1 MRILMLISQR
11 SLHSKRQIADEENE
25 ERKYMRQ
32 FTSDELRRTWKQFY
46 IERGHVDV
54 GAVSLVSDG
63 STGVLFNV
71 AGMQPLM
78 PYLLGQ
84 KHPLGTRLCN
94 VQGCVRT
101 NDIDSV
107 GDKSHVT
114 FFEMMGS
121 WSLGDYFKKERCQW
135 SFELLTQV
143 FGFDADHLAATVFA
157 GDENAPRDEEG
168 AQYRIA
174 SGFKKENI
182 YYLPAEDNWWGL
194 EYGPCGPDSEM
205 FYVADRPDCGPNCG
219 PGCHCGKYTELGND
233 VFMQYEKHHDGS
245 LTPLKQKNVD
255 TGWGLERI
263 LAFLNGTR
271 DVYQID
277 LFAPVIAYIEK
288 ASGTKYEQDE
298 KLTRSMRIL
307 ADHIRTSVMLIG
319 DEAKLLPSNAG
330 AGYVLRRLIRRA
342 VRHGRVL
349 NLNAENLL
357 KIAEI
362 YIDDIYAESY
372 PLLKENKEFVITELQ
387 KEINRFESTVEN
399 GMKEFR
405 KILEQKKKA
414 GNTEIDGKSAF
425 YLYDTFGFPI
435 ELTVELAQEE
445 GLQVDENGFAEAMEE
460 QKQKA
465 RDNQNFSAK
474 LAVENAGLYESLDAS
489 VVSEFVGYDT
499 LTAESS
505 IAAMN
510 TGSEWK
516 DSLLEGEEGTIIT
529 LQTPF
534 YATMGGQKGDFG
546 VIRTG
551 QGVFDVQDTIKLPG
565 GRIGHIGKVV
575 SGVMN
580 KGENASLSVSA
591 LNRGN
596 TCKNHT
602 ATHLLQEALRE
613 VLGDHV
619 EQSGSYQDGER
630 TRFDF
635 SHGQAMTAE
644 EIRKVEEIVNDKI
657 AEDLIVETKIMSLD
671 EAKKTGA
678 MALFGEKYGDTVRV
692 VMIGDFSKELCGGTH
707 VGHTGE
713 IASFKILSE
722 SGVAA
727 GIRRI
732 EAITGRNVT
741 AYYQDMEEK
750 LNVVA
755 RTLKTSPASLVE
767 RAEHLMAEMKALQ
780 SENESLKSKA
790 AKDALGDVSN
800 QVKEIKDVKF
810 LSASVV
816 GVDMNGLR
824 DLGDQLKTKIGEGV
838 IVLISDCDGKVN
850 MVAMATEEAISKGAH
865 AGNLIKGIAAL
876 VGGGGGGRPNM
887 AQAGGKN
894 PAGIDAAIAEASK
907 VLESQL
913 G

>member
-1 MRILMLISQR
+1 
-11 SLHSKRQIADEENE
+11 
-25 ERKYMRQ
+25 MRQ
-32 FTSDELRRTWKQFY
+32 FTSDELRKTWKQFY
-46 IERGHVDV
+46 IDRGHVDV

-121 WSLGDYFKKERCQW
+121 WSLGDYFKEERCKW
-135 SFELLTQV
+135 SYELLTEV

-205 FYVADRPDCGPNCG
+205 FYIADRPDCGPDCG

-233 VFMQYEKHHDGS
+233 VFMQYEKHHDGH
-245 LTPLKQKNVD
+245 LTPLAKKNVD

-263 LAFLNGTR
+263 LAFLNGSR

-277 LFAPVIAYIEK
+277 LFAPIIAYIEK
-288 ASGTKYEQDE
+288 VSGVKYEQDE

-342 VRHGRVL
+342 VRHGRTL
-349 NLNAENLL
+349 KLATEDLI
-357 KIAEI
+357 KIAGLYIDEI
-362 YIDDIYAESY
+362 YNESY
-372 PLLKENKEFVITELQ
+372 PLLVKNREYILSELK
-387 KEINRFESTVEN
+387 KEIARFESTLEN
-399 GMKEFR
+399 GMKEFY
-405 KILEQKKKA
+405 KILEQKRTESKD
-414 GNTEIDGKSAF
+414 EIDGKSAF

-435 ELTVELAQEE
+435 ELTVELAEEE
-445 GLQVDENGFAEAMEE
+445 GLKVDENGFATAMEE

-474 LAVENAGLYESLDAS
+474 LNVGAGLFDELPADI
-489 VVSEFVGYDT
+489 VSEFVGYDK
-499 LTAESS
+499 LSCESS
-505 IAAMN
+505 VVALVSETEICN
-510 TGSEWK
+510 T
-516 DSLLEGEEGTIIT
+516 LHEGEKGTVIVPET
-529 LQTPF
+529 VF
-534 YATMGGQKGDFG
+534 YATMGGQKGDIG
-546 VIRTG
+546 VITTASG
-551 QGVFDVQDTIKLPG
+551 TFEVQDTIKIAG
-565 GRIGHIGKVV
+565 DKIGHVGCVV
-575 SGVMN
+575 SGAVSVGEAAKMN
-580 KGENASLSVSA
+580 VDVA
-591 LNRGN
+591 NRSN
-596 TCKNHT
+596 TCKNHS
-602 ATHLLQEALRE
+602 ATHLLQKALKS

-619 EQSGSYQDGER
+619 EQQGSYQDSSR

-635 SHGQAMTAE
+635 SHSQALTAE
-644 EIRKVEEIVNDKI
+644 EISKVEQIVNEKI
-657 AEDLIVETKIMSLD
+657 AENLAVITEEMSIED
-671 EAKKTGA
+671 AKNKGA
-678 MALFGEKYGDTVRV
+678 MALFGEKYGATVRV
-692 VMIGDFSKELCGGTH
+692 VSMGDFSMELCGGTH
-707 VGHTGE
+707 VQSTGD
-713 IASFKILSE
+713 IAFFKILSE

-727 GIRRI
+727 GVRRI
-732 EAITGRNVT
+732 EALTGANVM
-741 AYYQDMEEK
+741 AYYKAMEENF
-750 LNVVA
+750 LNAVSA
-755 RTLKTSPASLVE
+755 AKAAPNTLTDKIKN
-767 RAEHLMAEMKALQ
+767 MQAEMKAMA
-780 SENESLKSKA
+780 SEIESLKSKA
-790 AKDALGDVSN
+790 AKDALGDVMN
-800 QVKEIKDVKF
+800 QVTEVKGVK
-810 LSASVV
+810 LLATKVP

-824 DLGDQLKTKIGEGV
+824 DLGDQLKAKLGEGV
-838 IVLISDCDGKVN
+838 IVLISDADGKVN
-850 MVAMATEEAISKGAH
+850 MVAMATDEAMAKGAH

-894 PAGIDAAIAEASK
+894 PAGIDAAITEAAK
-907 VLESQL
+907 VLEGQI
-913 G
+913 

>member
-1 MRILMLISQR
+1 
-11 SLHSKRQIADEENE
+11 
-25 ERKYMRQ
+25 MRQ
-32 FTSDELRRTWKQFY
+32 FTSDEMRKTWKQFY
-46 IERGHVDV
+46 IDRGHVDV

-101 NDIDSV
+101 NEIDAV

-135 SFELLTQV
+135 SFELLTEV

-205 FYVADRPDCGPNCG
+205 FYVADRPDCGPDCG

-271 DVYQID
+271 DVYRID

-319 DEAKLLPSNAG
+319 DEAKLLPSNVG

-349 NLNAENLL
+349 GLNVDNLL
-357 KIAEI
+357 EIASI

-372 PLLKENKEFVITELQ
+372 PLLKKNKEFVITELK

-405 KILEQKKKA
+405 KILDQKKKA
-414 GNTEIDGKSAF
+414 GSAEIDGKSAF

-435 ELTVELAQEE
+435 ELTVEMAGEE
-445 GLQVDENGFAEAMEE
+445 GLTVDEDGFAKAMEE

-474 LAVENAGLYESLDAS
+474 LSTDNAALYESLDAS

-499 LTAESS
+499 LTAESG

-510 TGSEWK
+510 NGSEWK
-516 DSLLEGEEGTIIT
+516 DVLCEGEEGTIIT
-529 LQTPF
+529 LKTPF

-551 QGVFDVQDTIKLPG
+551 NGTFEVQDTVKLPG

-575 SGVMN
+575 SGTVA
-580 KGENASLSVSA
+580 KGETASLSVSA

-644 EIRKVEEIVNDKI
+644 EIKKVEEIVNEKI
-657 AEDLIVETKIMSLD
+657 AEDLPVETKIMSLE
-671 EAKKTGA
+671 EARKTGA

-692 VMIGDFSKELCGGTH
+692 VMVGDFSKELCGGTH

-750 LNVVA
+750 MNAVA
-755 RTLKTSPASLVE
+755 KVLKTTPASLLE
-767 RAEHLMAEMKALQ
+767 RSEHLMAEMKALQ

-800 QVKEIKDVKF
+800 QVSEVKGVK
-810 LSASVV
+810 LLATSVS

-850 MVAMATEEAISKGAH
+850 MVAMATEEAIAKGAH

-876 VGGGGGGRPNM
+876 VGGGGGGRPGM

-894 PAGIDAAIAEASK
+894 PAGIGAAVAETTK
-907 VLESQL
+907 VLEDQL
-913 G
+913 K

>member
-1 MRILMLISQR
+1 
-11 SLHSKRQIADEENE
+11 
-25 ERKYMRQ
+25 MRQ
-32 FTSDELRRTWKQFY
+32 FTSDELRKTWKQFY
-46 IERGHVDV
+46 IDRGHVDV
-54 GAVSLVSDG
+54 GAVSLISDG

-114 FFEMMGS
+114 FFEMLGS

-205 FYVADRPDCGPNCG
+205 FYVADRPDCGPDCG

-233 VFMQYEKHHDGS
+233 VFMQYEKHHDGH

-271 DVYQID
+271 DVYRTD

-288 ASGTKYEQDE
+288 VSGTKYEEDE

-319 DEAKLLPSNAG
+319 DEARLLPSNVG

-342 VRHGRVL
+342 VRHGRML
-349 NLNAENLL
+349 NLKTVDLL
-357 KIAEI
+357 TIAQM
-362 YIDDIYAESY
+362 YIEDIYAEGY
-372 PLLKENKEFVITELQ
+372 PLLVKNKEFVLSELK
-387 KEINRFESTVEN
+387 KEIDRFESTLEN
-399 GMKEFR
+399 GMKEFK
-405 KILEQKKKA
+405 KILEQKKDEKSS
-414 GNTEIDGKSAF
+414 EIDGKSAF

-445 GLQVDENGFAEAMEE
+445 GLKVDEEGFAKAMEE

-465 RDNQNFSAK
+465 RDNQSFSAR
-474 LAVENAGLYESLDAS
+474 LSTDIALYDELEESL
-489 VVSEFVGYDT
+489 VSEFVGYDT
-499 LTAESS
+499 LQAESS
-505 IAAMN
+505 IAAIVSD
-510 TGSEWK
+510 GKWKEALSE
-516 DSLLEGEEGTIIT
+516 GQEGTIIT
-529 LQTPF
+529 AKTPF
-534 YATMGGQKGDFG
+534 YATMGGQKGDIG
-546 VIRTG
+546 VIKTAEG
-551 QGVFDVQDTIKLPG
+551 TFEVTDTVKVPG

-575 SGVMN
+575 SGVI
-580 KGENASLSVSA
+580 KKDSKAELSVSP

-644 EIRKVEEIVNDKI
+644 ELKKVEEIVNAKI
-657 AEDLIVETKIMSLD
+657 AEDLPVETKVMSLE

-692 VMIGDFSKELCGGTH
+692 VMIGDFSRELCGGTH

-727 GIRRI
+727 GVRRI
-732 EAITGRNVT
+732 EAITGNNVT
-741 AYYQDMEEK
+741 AYYQEMEER
-750 LNVVA
+750 LNAVA
-755 RTLKTSPASLVE
+755 SVLKTSPAMLLD
-767 RAEHLMAEMKALQ
+767 RAEHLMAEMKSLQ

-790 AKDALGDVSN
+790 AKDALGNVMN
-800 QVKEIKDVKF
+800 QVKEVKGVK
-810 LSASVV
+810 LLAASVS

-850 MVAMATEEAISKGAH
+850 MVAMATQGAMDKGAH

-894 PAGIDAAIAEASK
+894 PAGIPDAIAKCEE
-907 VLESQL
+907 VLATQL
-913 G
+913 

>member
-1 MRILMLISQR
+1 
-11 SLHSKRQIADEENE
+11 
-25 ERKYMRQ
+25 MRQ
-32 FTSDELRRTWKQFY
+32 FTSDELRKTWKQFY
-46 IERGHVDV
+46 IDRGHVDV

-63 STGVLFNV
+63 STGVMFNV

-205 FYVADRPDCGPNCG
+205 FYVADRPDCGPDCG

-233 VFMQYEKHHDGS
+233 VFMQYEKHHDGH

-271 DVYQID
+271 DVYRID

-288 ASGTKYEQDE
+288 VSGTKYEEDE

-319 DEAKLLPSNAG
+319 DEAKLLPSNVG

-342 VRHGRVL
+342 VRHGRML
-349 NLNAENLL
+349 NLKTEDLL
-357 KIAEI
+357 TIAQM

-372 PLLKENKEFVITELQ
+372 PLLVKNKEFVLSELK
-387 KEINRFESTVEN
+387 KEIDRFESTLEN
-399 GMKEFR
+399 GMKEFK
-405 KILEQKKKA
+405 KILEQKKEEKSV
-414 GNTEIDGKSAF
+414 EIDGKSAF
-425 YLYDTFGFPI
+425 YLYDTFGFPL

-445 GLQVDENGFAEAMEE
+445 GLKVDEEGFARAMEE

-465 RDNQNFSAK
+465 RDNQSFSAR
-474 LAVENAGLYESLDAS
+474 LSTDTALYDELDESL
-489 VVSEFVGYDT
+489 VSEFTGYDT
-499 LTAESS
+499 LQAESS
-505 IAAMN
+505 VAAIAN
-510 TGSEWK
+510 DGKWQDVLSE
-516 DSLLEGEEGTIIT
+516 GQEGTIIT
-529 LQTPF
+529 VKTPF

-546 VIRTG
+546 VIKTADG
-551 QGVFDVQDTIKLPG
+551 TFEVIDTVKVPG

-575 SGVMN
+575 SGTI
-580 KGENASLSVSA
+580 KKDAKADLSVSS

-644 EIRKVEEIVNDKI
+644 ELKKVEEIVNAKI
-657 AEDLIVETKIMSLD
+657 AEDLPVETRVMSLE

-727 GIRRI
+727 GVRRI
-732 EAITGRNVT
+732 EAITGNNVT
-741 AYYQDMEEK
+741 AYYQEMEER
-750 LNVVA
+750 LNAVA
-755 RTLKTSPASLVE
+755 KVLKTSPASLLD

-790 AKDALGDVSN
+790 AKDALGDVMN
-800 QVKEIKDVKF
+800 QVKEVKGVK
-810 LSASVV
+810 LLAASVA

-824 DLGDQLKTKIGEGV
+824 DLGDQLKAKIGEGV

-850 MVAMATEEAISKGAH
+850 MVAMATQGAMDKGAH

-894 PAGIDAAIAEASK
+894 PAGIPDAIAKCEE
-907 VLESQL
+907 VLAAQV
-913 G
+913 

>member
-1 MRILMLISQR
+1 
-11 SLHSKRQIADEENE
+11 
-25 ERKYMRQ
+25 MRQ
-32 FTSDELRRTWKQFY
+32 FTSDELRKTWKQFY
-46 IERGHVDV
+46 IDRGHVDV

-63 STGVLFNV
+63 STGVMFNV

-205 FYVADRPDCGPNCG
+205 FYVADRPDCGPDCG

-233 VFMQYEKHHDGS
+233 VFMQYEKHHDGH

-271 DVYQID
+271 DVYRVD

-288 ASGTKYEQDE
+288 VSGTKYEEDE

-319 DEAKLLPSNAG
+319 DEAKLLPSNVG

-342 VRHGRVL
+342 VRHGRML
-349 NLNAENLL
+349 NLKTEDLL
-357 KIAEI
+357 TIAQM

-372 PLLKENKEFVITELQ
+372 PLLVKNKEFVLSELK
-387 KEINRFESTVEN
+387 KEIDRFESTLEN
-399 GMKEFR
+399 GMKEFK
-405 KILEQKKKA
+405 KILEQKKEEKSV
-414 GNTEIDGKSAF
+414 EIDGKSAF
-425 YLYDTFGFPI
+425 YLYDTFGFPL

-445 GLQVDENGFAEAMEE
+445 GLKVDEEGFARAMEE

-465 RDNQNFSAK
+465 RDNQSFSAR
-474 LAVENAGLYESLDAS
+474 LSTDTALYDELDESL
-489 VVSEFVGYDT
+489 VSEFTGYDT
-499 LTAESS
+499 LQAESS
-505 IAAMN
+505 VAAIASD
-510 TGSEWK
+510 GKWQDVLSE
-516 DSLLEGEEGTIIT
+516 GQEGTIIT
-529 LQTPF
+529 VKTPF

-546 VIRTG
+546 VIKTADG
-551 QGVFDVQDTIKLPG
+551 TFEVIDTVKVPG

-575 SGVMN
+575 SGTI
-580 KGENASLSVSA
+580 KKDAKADLSVSS

-635 SHGQAMTAE
+635 SHGQAMTTE
-644 EIRKVEEIVNDKI
+644 ELKKVEEIVNAKI
-657 AEDLIVETKIMSLD
+657 AEDLPVETKVMSLE

-692 VMIGDFSKELCGGTH
+692 VMIGDFSRELCGGTH

-727 GIRRI
+727 GVRRI
-732 EAITGRNVT
+732 EAITGNNVT
-741 AYYQDMEEK
+741 AYYQEMEEQ
-750 LNVVA
+750 LNAVA
-755 RTLKTSPASLVE
+755 RVLKTSPATLLD
-767 RAEHLMAEMKALQ
+767 RAEHLMAEMKVLQ

-790 AKDALGDVSN
+790 AKDALGDVMN
-800 QVKEIKDVKF
+800 QVKEVKGVK
-810 LSASVV
+810 LLAASVA

-824 DLGDQLKTKIGEGV
+824 DLGDQLKAKIGEGV

-850 MVAMATEEAISKGAH
+850 MVAMATQGAMDKGAH

-894 PAGIDAAIAEASK
+894 PAGIPDAIAKCEE
-907 VLESQL
+907 VLAAQV
-913 G
+913 

>member
-1 MRILMLISQR
+1 
-11 SLHSKRQIADEENE
+11 
-25 ERKYMRQ
+25 MRQ
-32 FTSDELRRTWKQFY
+32 FTSDELRKTWKQFY
-46 IERGHVDV
+46 IDRGHVDV

-63 STGVLFNV
+63 STGVMFNV

-205 FYVADRPDCGPNCG
+205 FYVADRPDCGPDCG

-233 VFMQYEKHHDGS
+233 VFMQYEKHHDGH

-271 DVYQID
+271 DVYRID

-288 ASGTKYEQDE
+288 VSGTKYEENE

-319 DEAKLLPSNAG
+319 DEAKLLPSNVG

-342 VRHGRVL
+342 VRHGRML
-349 NLNAENLL
+349 NLKTEDLL
-357 KIAEI
+357 TIAQM

-372 PLLKENKEFVITELQ
+372 PLLVKNKEFVLSELK
-387 KEINRFESTVEN
+387 KEIDRFESTLEN
-399 GMKEFR
+399 GMKEFK
-405 KILEQKKKA
+405 KILEQKKEEKSV
-414 GNTEIDGKSAF
+414 EIDGKSAF
-425 YLYDTFGFPI
+425 YLYDTFGFPL

-445 GLQVDENGFAEAMEE
+445 GLKVDEEGFARAMEE

-465 RDNQNFSAK
+465 RDNQSFSAR
-474 LAVENAGLYESLDAS
+474 LSTDTALYDELDESL
-489 VVSEFVGYDT
+489 VSEFTGYDT
-499 LTAESS
+499 LQAESS
-505 IAAMN
+505 VAAIASD
-510 TGSEWK
+510 GKWQDVLSE
-516 DSLLEGEEGTIIT
+516 GQEGTIIT
-529 LQTPF
+529 VKTPF

-546 VIRTG
+546 VIKTADG
-551 QGVFDVQDTIKLPG
+551 TFEVIDTVKVPG

-575 SGVMN
+575 SGTI
-580 KGENASLSVSA
+580 KKDAKADLSVSS

-635 SHGQAMTAE
+635 SHGQAMTTE
-644 EIRKVEEIVNDKI
+644 ELKKVEKIVNAKI
-657 AEDLIVETKIMSLD
+657 AEDLPVETKVMSLE

-692 VMIGDFSKELCGGTH
+692 VMIGDFSRELCGGTH

-727 GIRRI
+727 GVRRI
-732 EAITGRNVT
+732 EAITGNNVT
-741 AYYQDMEEK
+741 AYYQEMEER
-750 LNVVA
+750 LNAVA
-755 RTLKTSPASLVE
+755 RVLKTSPATLLD
-767 RAEHLMAEMKALQ
+767 RAEHLMAEMKVLQ

-790 AKDALGDVSN
+790 AKDALGDVMN
-800 QVKEIKDVKF
+800 QVKEVKGVK
-810 LSASVV
+810 LLAASVA

-824 DLGDQLKTKIGEGV
+824 DLGDQLKAKIGEGV

-850 MVAMATEEAISKGAH
+850 MVAMATQGAMDKGAH

-894 PAGIDAAIAEASK
+894 PAGIPDAIAKCEE
-907 VLESQL
+907 VLAAQV
-913 G
+913 

>member
-1 MRILMLISQR
+1 
-11 SLHSKRQIADEENE
+11 
-25 ERKYMRQ
+25 MRQ
-32 FTSDELRRTWKQFY
+32 FTSDELRKTWKQFY
-46 IERGHVDV
+46 IDRGHVDV

-63 STGVLFNV
+63 STGVMFNV

-205 FYVADRPDCGPNCG
+205 FYVADRPDCGPDCG

-233 VFMQYEKHHDGS
+233 VFMQYEKHHDGH

-271 DVYQID
+271 DVYRVD

-288 ASGTKYEQDE
+288 VSGTKYEEDE

-319 DEAKLLPSNAG
+319 DEAKLLPSNVG

-342 VRHGRVL
+342 VRHGRML
-349 NLNAENLL
+349 NLKTEDLL
-357 KIAEI
+357 TIAQM

-372 PLLKENKEFVITELQ
+372 PLLVKNKEFVLSELK
-387 KEINRFESTVEN
+387 KEIDRFESTLEN
-399 GMKEFR
+399 GMKEFK
-405 KILEQKKKA
+405 KILEQKKEEKSV
-414 GNTEIDGKSAF
+414 EIDGKSAF
-425 YLYDTFGFPI
+425 YLYDTFGFPL

-445 GLQVDENGFAEAMEE
+445 GLKVDEEGFARAMEE

-465 RDNQNFSAK
+465 RDNQSFSAR
-474 LAVENAGLYESLDAS
+474 LSTDTALYDELEESL
-489 VVSEFVGYDT
+489 VSEFTGYDT
-499 LTAESS
+499 LQAESS
-505 IAAMN
+505 VAAIASD
-510 TGSEWK
+510 GKWQDVLSE
-516 DSLLEGEEGTIIT
+516 GQEGTIIT
-529 LQTPF
+529 VKTPF

-546 VIRTG
+546 VIKTADG
-551 QGVFDVQDTIKLPG
+551 TFEVIDTVKVPG

-575 SGVMN
+575 SGTI
-580 KGENASLSVSA
+580 KKDAKADLSVSS

-644 EIRKVEEIVNDKI
+644 ELKKVEEIVNAKI
-657 AEDLIVETKIMSLD
+657 AEDLPVETRVMSLE

-692 VMIGDFSKELCGGTH
+692 VMIGDFSRELCGGTH

-727 GIRRI
+727 GVRRI
-732 EAITGRNVT
+732 EAITGNNVT
-741 AYYQDMEEK
+741 AYYQEMEDR
-750 LNVVA
+750 LNAVA
-755 RTLKTSPASLVE
+755 RVLKTSPATLLD
-767 RAEHLMAEMKALQ
+767 RAEHLMAEMKVLQ

-790 AKDALGDVSN
+790 AKDALGDVMN
-800 QVKEIKDVKF
+800 QVKEVKGIK
-810 LSASVV
+810 LLATSVS

-824 DLGDQLKTKIGEGV
+824 DLGDQLKAKIGEGV

-850 MVAMATEEAISKGAH
+850 MVAMATQGAMDKGAH

-894 PAGIDAAIAEASK
+894 PAGIPDAIAKCEE
-907 VLESQL
+907 VLAAQV
-913 G
+913 

>member
-1 MRILMLISQR
+1 M
-11 SLHSKRQIADEENE
+11 K
-25 ERKYMRQ
+25 Q
-32 FTSDELRRTWKQFY
+32 FTSDELRNAWKQFY

-78 PYLLGQ
+78 PYLLGK

-107 GDKSHVT
+107 GDRSHVT
-114 FFEMMGS
+114 FFEMLGS

-143 FGFDADHLAATVFA
+143 FGFDADHLAATVFE

-168 AQYRIA
+168 AKYRIA

-205 FYVADRPDCGPNCG
+205 FYIADRPDCGPDCG
-219 PGCHCGKYTELGND
+219 PGCDCGKYTELGND
-233 VFMQYEKHHDGS
+233 VFMQYEKHHDGH

-271 DVYQID
+271 DVYRID
-277 LFAPVIAYIEK
+277 LFAPVIAYIEQ
-288 ASGTKYEQDE
+288 ASGTKYEEDE

-349 NLNAENLL
+349 GLSTQNLL
-357 KIAEI
+357 HIAEM
-362 YIDDIYAESY
+362 YIDTIYAESY
-372 PLLKENKEFVITELQ
+372 PLLKKNKEFVLTELK
-387 KEINRFESTVEN
+387 KEIDRFESTVEN
-399 GMKEFR
+399 GMKEFK
-405 KILEQKKKA
+405 KILEQKKEADSDK
-414 GNTEIDGKSAF
+414 IDGKSAF

-435 ELTVELAQEE
+435 ELTVELAGEE
-445 GLQVDENGFAEAMEE
+445 GLSVDEDGFAKAMEE

-465 RDNQNFSAK
+465 RDNQNFSTRLSAD
-474 LAVENAGLYESLDAS
+474 NGLYEKLDAGI
-489 VVSEFVGYDT
+489 VSEFIGYDT
-499 LTAESS
+499 LKAEET
-505 IAAMN
+505 IAAVN
-510 TGSEWK
+510 NGNEWK
-516 DSLLEGEEGTIIT
+516 DSLKEGEEGTVIT
-529 LQTPF
+529 AKTPF

-546 VIRTG
+546 VIVTKNG
-551 QGVFDVQDTIKLPG
+551 TFDVQETVKLPG

-575 SGVMN
+575 SGSIA
-580 KGENASLSVSA
+580 KGETATLEVSA
-591 LNRGN
+591 LNRSN
-596 TCKNHT
+596 TCRNHT

-644 EIRKVEEIVNDKI
+644 EIKKVEAIVNEKI
-657 AEDLIVETKIMSLD
+657 AEDLPVETKVMSLE

-692 VMIGDFSKELCGGTH
+692 VMIGDFSRELCGGTH
-707 VGHTGE
+707 VGHTGD

-732 EAITGRNVT
+732 EALTGRNVT
-741 AYYQDMEEK
+741 AYYQEMEEK
-750 LNVVA
+750 LAETA
-755 RTLKTSPASLVE
+755 RILKTTPASLTE
-767 RAEHLMAEMKALQ
+767 RAEHLMAELKALQ

-790 AKDALGDVSN
+790 AKEALGDVMD
-800 QVKEIKDVKF
+800 QVVEVNGVK
-810 LSASVV
+810 LLATKVS

-824 DLGDQLKTKIGEGV
+824 ELGDQLKSKIAEG
-838 IVLISDCDGKVN
+838 IVVLMSDLDGKVN
-850 MVAMATEEAISKGAH
+850 MVAMATDGAMKKGAH

-894 PAGIDAAIAEASK
+894 PAGIDEAIKKSAE
-907 VLESQL
+907 VLKEQIK
-913 G
+913 

>member
-1 MRILMLISQR
+1 MGIRM
-11 SLHSKRQIADEENE
+11 K
-25 ERKYMRQ
+25 Q
-32 FTSDELRRTWKQFY
+32 FTSDELRKTWKEFY
-46 IERGHVDV
+46 KERGHVDV

-205 FYVADRPDCGPNCG
+205 FYVDDRPDCGPDCG

-271 DVYQID
+271 DVYKID
-277 LFAPVIAYIEK
+277 LFAPVIAYIEQV
-288 ASGTKYEQDE
+288 SGTKYEQDE

-349 NLNAENLL
+349 DLSVENLL
-357 KIAEI
+357 RIAEI

-372 PLLKENKEFVITELQ
+372 PLLKQNKEFVLTELK

-414 GNTEIDGKSAF
+414 DADEIDGKSAF

-435 ELTVELAQEE
+435 ELTVEMAQEE
-445 GLQVDENGFAEAMEE
+445 GVKVDEEGFAAAMEE

-465 RDNQNFSAK
+465 RDNQNFQAK
-474 LAVENAGLYESLDAS
+474 LSTENAGLYEELDAAI
-489 VVSEFVGYDT
+489 VSEFAGYDT
-499 LTAESS
+499 LKAESS
-505 IAAMN
+505 IAAVN
-510 TGSEWK
+510 NGSEWK
-516 DSLLEGEEGTIIT
+516 GALNEGEEGTVIT
-529 LQTPF
+529 FKTPF

-546 VIRTG
+546 VICTEKG
-551 QGVFDVQDTIKLPG
+551 TFEVTDTIKLPG

-575 SGVMN
+575 SGTIVQ
-580 KGENASLSVSA
+580 GDTASLSVSE
-591 LNRGN
+591 LNRDN

-602 ATHLLQEALRE
+602 TTHLLQEALRE
-613 VLGDHV
+613 VLGEHV

-635 SHGQAMTAE
+635 SHGQAMTQE
-644 EIRKVEEIVNDKI
+644 EIKKVEEIVNDKI
-657 AEDLIVETKIMSLD
+657 AEDLSVETKIMSLE

-732 EAITGRNVT
+732 EAITGRNVR
-741 AYYQDMEEK
+741 AYYQAMEEK
-750 LNVVA
+750 MNA
-755 RTLKTSPASLVE
+755 AAKILKTTPASLLE
-767 RAEHLMAEMKALQ
+767 RAEHLMAEIKALQ

-790 AKDALGDVSN
+790 AKDALGDVMN
-800 QVKEIKDVKF
+800 QVVEVKGVK
-810 LSASVV
+810 LLAAKVS

-824 DLGDQLKTKIGEGV
+824 DLGDQLKAKLNEGV
-838 IVLISDCDGKVN
+838 IVLISDMDGKVN
-850 MVAMATEEAISKGAH
+850 MVAMATDEALKSGAH
-865 AGNLIKGIAAL
+865 AGNLIKGIASL

-894 PAGIDAAIAEASK
+894 PAGIDSAIEEASR
-907 VLESQL
+907 VLEGQIK
-913 G
+913 

>member
-1 MRILMLISQR
+1 
-11 SLHSKRQIADEENE
+11 
-25 ERKYMRQ
+25 MRQ
-32 FTSDELRRTWKQFY
+32 FTSDELRKTWKQFY
-46 IERGHVDV
+46 IDRGHVDV

-63 STGVLFNV
+63 STGVMFNV

-205 FYVADRPDCGPNCG
+205 FYVADRPDCGPDCG

-233 VFMQYEKHHDGS
+233 VFMQYEKHHDGH

-271 DVYQID
+271 DVYRVD

-288 ASGTKYEQDE
+288 VSGTKYEEDE

-319 DEAKLLPSNAG
+319 DEAKLLPSNVG

-342 VRHGRVL
+342 VRHGRML
-349 NLNAENLL
+349 NLKTEDLL
-357 KIAEI
+357 TIAQM

-372 PLLKENKEFVITELQ
+372 PLLVKNKEFVLSELK
-387 KEINRFESTVEN
+387 KEIDRFESTLEN
-399 GMKEFR
+399 GMKEFK
-405 KILEQKKKA
+405 KILEQKKEEKSV
-414 GNTEIDGKSAF
+414 EIDGKSAF
-425 YLYDTFGFPI
+425 YLYDTFGFPL

-445 GLQVDENGFAEAMEE
+445 GLKVDEEGFARAMEE

-465 RDNQNFSAK
+465 RDNQSFSAR
-474 LAVENAGLYESLDAS
+474 LSTDTALYDELDESL
-489 VVSEFVGYDT
+489 VSEFTGYDT
-499 LTAESS
+499 LQAESS
-505 IAAMN
+505 VAAIASD
-510 TGSEWK
+510 GKWQDVLSE
-516 DSLLEGEEGTIIT
+516 GQEGTIIT
-529 LQTPF
+529 VKTPF

-546 VIRTG
+546 VIKTADG
-551 QGVFDVQDTIKLPG
+551 TFEVIDTVKVPG

-575 SGVMN
+575 SGTI
-580 KGENASLSVSA
+580 KKDAKADLSVSS

-635 SHGQAMTAE
+635 SHGQAMTTE
-644 EIRKVEEIVNDKI
+644 ELKKVEEIVNAKI
-657 AEDLIVETKIMSLD
+657 AEDLPVETKVMSLE

-692 VMIGDFSKELCGGTH
+692 VMIGDFSRELCGGTH

-727 GIRRI
+727 GVRRI
-732 EAITGRNVT
+732 EAITGNNVT
-741 AYYQDMEEK
+741 AYYQEMEER
-750 LNVVA
+750 LNAVA
-755 RTLKTSPASLVE
+755 RVLKTSPATLLD
-767 RAEHLMAEMKALQ
+767 RAEHLMAEMKVLQ

-790 AKDALGDVSN
+790 AKDALGDVMN
-800 QVKEIKDVKF
+800 QVKEVKGVK
-810 LSASVV
+810 LLAASVA

-824 DLGDQLKTKIGEGV
+824 DLGDQLKAKIGEGV

-850 MVAMATEEAISKGAH
+850 MVAMATQGAMDKGAH

-876 VGGGGGGRPNM
+876 VGGGGGGRPGM

-894 PAGIDAAIAEASK
+894 PAGVDDAIKEAAK
-907 VLESQL
+907 VVESQIK
-913 G
+913 

>member
-1 MRILMLISQR
+1 
-11 SLHSKRQIADEENE
+11 
-25 ERKYMRQ
+25 MRQ
-32 FTSDELRRTWKQFY
+32 FTSDELRKTWKQFY
-46 IERGHVDV
+46 IDRGHVDV

-135 SFELLTQV
+135 SFELLTEV

-168 AQYRIA
+168 ASFRIA

-205 FYVADRPDCGPNCG
+205 FYMADKPDCGPNCG

-233 VFMQYEKHHDGS
+233 VFMQYEKHHDGT

-263 LAFLNGTR
+263 LAFLNGTK
-271 DVYQID
+271 DVYQTD
-277 LFAPVIAYIEK
+277 LFAPIIAYVEE
-288 ASGTKYEQDE
+288 ASGVKYEQDE
-298 KLTRSMRIL
+298 KLTKSMRIL

-342 VRHGRVL
+342 VRHGRRL
-349 NLNAENLL
+349 NLGTEQLL
-357 KIAEI
+357 HIGGM
-362 YIDDIYAESY
+362 YIDQIYAESY
-372 PLLKENKEFVITELQ
+372 PLLKKNREYILSELQ
-387 KEINRFESTVEN
+387 KEIARFESTLEN
-399 GMKEFR
+399 GMKEFY
-405 KILEQKKKA
+405 KILEQKRAENEKK
-414 GNTEIDGKSAF
+414 IDGKSAF

-435 ELTVELAQEE
+435 ELTVELAEEE
-445 GLQVDENGFAEAMEE
+445 GLLVDEAGFEAAMEE

-465 RDNQNFSAK
+465 RENQNFSAK
-474 LAVENAGLYESLDAS
+474 LNAAGAGVFDAMDENLT
-489 VVSEFVGYDT
+489 SEFVGYDSLSAQAEIIGAATETEPVSSLKTGETGT
-499 LTAESS
+499 L
-505 IAAMN
+505 
-510 TGSEWK
+510 
-516 DSLLEGEEGTIIT
+516 IT
-529 LQTPF
+529 DKTPF
-534 YATMGGQKGDFG
+534 YATMGGQKGDTG
-546 VIRTG
+546 IIRTKEG
-551 QGVFDVQDTIKLPG
+551 TFEVQETVKIPG
-565 GRIGHIGKVV
+565 GRIGHVGTVV
-575 SGVMN
+575 SGTITV
-580 KGENASLSVSA
+580 KETADLEVDSV
-591 LNRGN
+591 NRMN
-596 TCKNHT
+596 TCRNHS
-602 ATHLLQEALRE
+602 ATHLLQKALRI

-619 EQSGSYQDGER
+619 EQQGSYQDGNR

-635 SHGQAMTAE
+635 SHSQAMTGE
-644 EIRKVEEIVNDKI
+644 EIARVEKIVNEEISKDIQVVTD
-657 AEDLIVETKIMSLD
+657 IMSIED
-671 EAKKTGA
+671 AKKSGA

-692 VMIGDFSKELCGGTH
+692 VSMGDFSKELCGGTH
-707 VGHTGE
+707 VKHTGE
-713 IASFKILSE
+713 IGWFKILSE

-727 GIRRI
+727 GVRRI
-732 EAITGRNVT
+732 EALTGTNVMSF
-741 AYYQDMEEK
+741 YQAMEENFEK
-750 LNVVA
+750 IA
-755 RTLKTSPASLVE
+755 AAAKATTGTLLDKVQHMQTELKQLA
-767 RAEHLMAEMKALQ
+767 
-780 SENESLKSKA
+780 SENESLK
-790 AKDALGDVSN
+790 AKIAQSALGDVMN
-800 QVKEIKDVKF
+800 RVKEIGGVK
-810 LSASVV
+810 LLAANVD

-824 DLGDQLKTKIGEGV
+824 DLGDQLKAKLGDGV
-838 IVLISDCDGKVN
+838 VVLLSNQDGKVN
-850 MVAMATEEAISKGAH
+850 MISMATEGALAKGAH

-894 PAGIDAAIAEASK
+894 PAGIPEAIEEAAKI
-907 VLESQL
+907 LEGQL
-913 G
+913 S

>member
-1 MRILMLISQR
+1 
-11 SLHSKRQIADEENE
+11 
-25 ERKYMRQ
+25 MRQ
-32 FTSDELRRTWKQFY
+32 FTSNELRKTWKQFY
-46 IERGHVDV
+46 IDRGHVDV

-135 SFELLTQV
+135 SFELLTEV

-205 FYVADRPDCGPNCG
+205 FYVADRPDCGPDCG

-271 DVYQID
+271 DVYRID

-319 DEAKLLPSNAG
+319 DEAKLLPSNVG

-349 NLNAENLL
+349 GLNVDNLL
-357 KIAEI
+357 EIASI

-372 PLLKENKEFVITELQ
+372 PLLKKNKEFVITELK

-405 KILEQKKKA
+405 KILDQKKKA
-414 GNTEIDGKSAF
+414 GSAEIDGKSAF

-435 ELTVELAQEE
+435 ELTVEMAGEE
-445 GLQVDENGFAEAMEE
+445 GLTVDEDGFAKAMEE

-474 LAVENAGLYESLDAS
+474 LSTDNAALYESLDAS
-489 VVSEFVGYDT
+489 VVSEFVGYGT
-499 LTAESS
+499 LTAGRGF
-505 IAAMN
+505 AAMN
-510 TGSEWK
+510 NGSECK
-516 DSLLEGEEGTIIT
+516 DVLCEGEEGTIIT
-529 LQTPF
+529 LKTPF

-551 QGVFDVQDTIKLPG
+551 NGTFEVQDTVKLPG

-575 SGVMN
+575 SGTVA
-580 KGENASLSVSA
+580 KGETASLSVSA

-644 EIRKVEEIVNDKI
+644 EIKKVEEIVNEKI
-657 AEDLIVETKIMSLD
+657 AEDLPVETKIMSLE
-671 EAKKTGA
+671 EARKTGA

-692 VMIGDFSKELCGGTH
+692 VMVGDFSKELCGGTH

-750 LNVVA
+750 MNAVA
-755 RTLKTSPASLVE
+755 KVLKTTPASLLE
-767 RAEHLMAEMKALQ
+767 RSEHLMAEMKALQ

-800 QVKEIKDVKF
+800 QVSEVKGVK
-810 LSASVV
+810 LLATSVS

-850 MVAMATEEAISKGAH
+850 MVAMATEEAIAKGAH

-876 VGGGGGGRPNM
+876 VGGGGGGRPGM

-894 PAGIDAAIAEASK
+894 PAGIGAAVAETTK
-907 VLESQL
+907 VLEDQL
-913 G
+913 K